1 MLWETKGE
9 EKKGR
14 GRVNKE
20 SEDDRRERQTGISKW
35 EMVWVG
41 RGELR

>member
-1 MLWETKGE
+1 MVRETKGE
-9 EKKGR
+9 EKRGR

-20 SEDDRRERQTGISKW
+20 SEDDRRERQSGRSKR
-35 EMVWVG
+35 EMVWVR